1 VSEPKPIHVLF
12 LAGWYPT
19 AAHPA
24 LGEFIRRHA
33 QAATAHVRVSVVY
46 AYSETAPEAA
56 ITINERNGVT
66 EIFTCFQKTNTT
78 IPILSALKKK
88 KRYTQA
94 MLAGIE
100 QAVKKN
106 GKPDVIH
113 LHVIFPP
120 ALVLDAV
127 KKQFDVPVVISE
139 HWSGYLP
146 EDGNYHGRVLQYFTQ
161 KAVRQASAI
170 TVVSQR
176 METQMRAHGLDGQYS
191 LLPNV
196 VDTDFFQPKERT
208 PDEKINLLHV
218 SMLIDREKNI
228 SGLIRVMRRV
238 QAIPHLHLDIV
249 GGDAEQVA
257 YFKNQAA
264 DLTNITFHGLA
275 QPKQVA
281 EYLQQA
287 DALVLFSW
295 FEGMPV
301 TIIEAQSCGLPV
313 LATRVGHIEMMV
325 REQEGML
332 VDAGDEAAMEQAIRK
347 FAQHPELFDRE
358 AIRKRAIETYAMRVV
373 GQQLYDLYKRILS
386 HSS

>member
-1 VSEPKPIHVLF
+1 MSEPKPIHVLF

-33 QAATAHVRVSVVY
+33 QAVAAHVRVSVVY
-46 AYSETAPEAA
+46 VYSEATPASA
-56 ITINERNGVT
+56 ITTNETHGVT
-66 EIFTCFQKTNTT
+66 EIFARFQKTNTT

-100 QAVKKN
+100 HAVQKN
-106 GKPDVIH
+106 GQPDLIH

-146 EDGNYHGRVLQYFTQ
+146 EDGNYRGRVLQYFTQ

-176 METQMRAHGLDGQYS
+176 METAMRAHGLQGTYH

-196 VDTDFFQPKERT
+196 VDTDFFQPKQRK
-208 PDEKINLLHV
+208 PDGKIKLLHV

-228 SGLIRVMRRV
+228 AGLIRVMRRV
-238 QAIPHLHLDIV
+238 QAITDLHLDIV

-264 DLTNITFHGLA
+264 DLTNITFHGLV

-281 EYLQQA
+281 AYLQQA

-313 LATRVGHIEMMV
+313 LATRVGHIEHMV

-332 VDAGDEAAMEQAIRK
+332 VDAGDEAALEQAMRK
-347 FAQHPELFDRE
+347 FATQPELFDRE
-358 AIRKRAIETYAMRVV
+358 AIRKRATETYAMRVV
-373 GQQLYDLYKRILS
+373 GQQLYDLYNSILQ
-386 HSS
+386 H